1 MALEHL
7 GDTLL
12 VVSDT
17 LRGVL
22 SLLGLSSEIPP
33 PHPRRASL
41 LVWII
46 QSGCPLRRGR
56 EPAERASV
64 PAEVCLQKGQGEDR
78 TDGLRP

>member
-22 SLLGLSSEIPP
+22 SLLGLSSEIHP
-33 PHPRRASL
+33 PHPHRASL

-46 QSGCPLRRGR
+46 QSRCPLRRVR
-56 EPAERASV
+56 ESAERVSV
-64 PAEVCLQKGQGEDR
+64 QAEFYRKVRGKI
-78 TDGLRP
+78 